1 MYEYTKLRI
10 ATETRRIRNTKH
22 HMLYGYIDFL
32 ESKDLKVY
40 WEAIESRIHQKWQM
54 DAFPFSADIVHFSKV
69 SLFAIMTILF
79 QSADQRSQ

>member
-1 MYEYTKLRI
+1 
-10 ATETRRIRNTKH
+10 
-22 HMLYGYIDFL
+22 
-32 ESKDLKVY
+32 
-40 WEAIESRIHQKWQM
+40 M